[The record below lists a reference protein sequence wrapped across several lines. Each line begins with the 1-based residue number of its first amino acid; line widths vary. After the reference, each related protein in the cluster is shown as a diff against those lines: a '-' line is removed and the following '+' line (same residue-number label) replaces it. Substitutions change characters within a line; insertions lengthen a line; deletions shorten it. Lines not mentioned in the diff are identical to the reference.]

1 MNSQQPSFVQVSM
14 PRVIHDT
21 VDGETLIVDTV
32 SGAYFN
38 LVGSSAVLWQ
48 QLVTCGDVAAVAE
61 QMVATY
67 SGDEEEI
74 RSAVDA
80 FVTTL
85 VEEFILE
92 RVAAAAGELPLPAV
106 KVGTP
111 FVAPV
116 IQKHSDMIDLLL
128 LDPIHEVDTEEGW
141 PIQKSN

>member
-1 MNSQQPSFVQVSM
+1 VNSQHPSFVQVST

-38 LVGSSAVLWQ
+38 LVGSSAILWQ
-48 QLVTCGDVAAVAE
+48 QLVACGDVAAVTE

-67 SGDEEEI
+67 AGDEKEI

-80 FVTTL
+80 FVTSL

-92 RVAAAAGELPLPAV
+92 RVAEAAGNLPLPAV
-106 KVGTP
+106 GIGTP

-128 LDPIHEVDTEEGW
+128 LDPIHEVDVEEGW

>member
-38 LVGSSAVLWQ
+38 LVGSSAILWQ
-48 QLVTCGDVAAVAE
+48 QLVACGDVAAVTE

-74 RSAVDA
+74 RLAVDA

-92 RVAAAAGELPLPAV
+92 RVAAVAGELPPPAV
-106 KVGTP
+106 KMGTP